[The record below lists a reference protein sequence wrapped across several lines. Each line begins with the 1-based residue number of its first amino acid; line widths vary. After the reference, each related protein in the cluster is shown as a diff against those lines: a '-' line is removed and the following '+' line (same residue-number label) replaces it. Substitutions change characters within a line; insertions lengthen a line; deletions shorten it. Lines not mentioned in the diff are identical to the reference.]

1 MLFVKSVTSI
11 LNKAIAL
18 CDQAIEAAQLQH
30 QKHQAEVA
38 ALEAKAQAVR
48 QKDAET
54 LAEMQT
60 AGRLRAKLTE
70 FTEGSSENL
79 A

>member
-11 LNKAIAL
+11 LKKAIAL
-18 CDQAIEAAQLQH
+18 CDQAVEAAQVQH
-30 QKHQAEVA
+30 KKNQDKLA
-38 ALEAKAQAVR
+38 ALELEAKAVR

-60 AGRLRAKLTE
+60 AGRLRAKLSE
-70 FTEGSSENL
+70 FTEDTSEGL